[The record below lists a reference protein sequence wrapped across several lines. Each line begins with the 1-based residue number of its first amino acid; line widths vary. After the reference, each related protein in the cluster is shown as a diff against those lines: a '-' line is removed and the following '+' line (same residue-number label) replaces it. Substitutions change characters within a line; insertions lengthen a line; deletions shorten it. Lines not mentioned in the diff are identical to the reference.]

1 MFQKKFCGSSLL
13 LHFLNY
19 LKRELCMLKNNPFCS
34 CEKSIHTVP
43 RSISSP
49 TTWRD
54 GSISHLT
61 LIVSIFLRVK
71 MRWEKGHIMR
81 LGLKKNSLL
90 PLMFMIIFY
99 HHQNSIIHVLCF
111 LSSHCFYEAKCCWH
125 MRATFSP

>member
-1 MFQKKFCGSSLL
+1 MSQKKFCGSSLL

-19 LKRELCMLKNNPFCS
+19 LKRELCMLENNPFCS
-34 CEKSIHTVP
+34 FEKSIHTVP

-54 GSISHLT
+54 GSISHWPWL
-61 LIVSIFLRVK
+61 FLYFWEWK
-71 MRWEKGHIMR
+71 WGEKGVI
-81 LGLKKNSLL
+81 LWDWGSKKFSLL

-111 LSSHCFYEAKCCWH
+111 LPSHCFYEAKCCWH
-125 MRATFSP
+125 RRATFSP